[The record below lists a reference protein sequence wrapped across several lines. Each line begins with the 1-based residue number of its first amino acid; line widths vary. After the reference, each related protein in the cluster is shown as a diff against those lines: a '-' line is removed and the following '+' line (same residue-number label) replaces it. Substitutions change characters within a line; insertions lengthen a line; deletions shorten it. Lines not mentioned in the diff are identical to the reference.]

1 MKEQTSKGDQNVKKL
16 KIKPHNIPQQ
26 MPEWAGRYV
35 MIFSEHSLCG
45 IETILFFL
53 ADKSVQLFYFT
64 S

>member
-16 KIKPHNIPQQ
+16 TTYRSKCQS
-26 MPEWAGRYV
+26 GLDV